1 MKFFLM
7 ILLILVSFPILANP
21 NEVECEGTYEGMDLR
36 LEIKERDSR
45 YGDAHIKISGKE
57 TLHYRVASFY
67 SPEAKGIQ
75 YYGQRLVMEVIHWP
89 HESPR
94 RKRTYKG
101 VLLTPDLGSQYIRN
115 LRCRFPG
122 A

>member
-1 MKFFLM
+1 MKFFLL
-7 ILLILVSFPILANP
+7 ILLGLMSFSILANP
-21 NEVECEGTYEGMDLR
+21 NEVECEGTFEGMNL
-36 LEIKERDSR
+36 LIEIKERDSR
-45 YGDAHIKISGKE
+45 YGDAHIKILGKE

-67 SPEAKGIQ
+67 SSEVKGIQ
-75 YYGQRLVMEVIHWP
+75 YYGQGLVMEVIHWP

-94 RKRTYKG
+94 RNRTYKG

-115 LRCRFPG
+115 LGCRFPG

>member
-1 MKFFLM
+1 MNF
-7 ILLILVSFPILANP
+7 ILLICLIFVPFSIWANS
-21 NEVECEGTYEGMDLR
+21 NEVECEGTFEGMNLL

-45 YGDAHIKISGKE
+45 YRDAQIKISGKE
-57 TLHYRVASFY
+57 ILHYRVASFY

-89 HESPR
+89 HEYPR
-94 RKRTYKG
+94 PHKIYKG
-101 VLLTPDLGSQYIRN
+101 VLLTPDLGSQYIKD

>member
-1 MKFFLM
+1 MKFFLL
-7 ILLILVSFPILANP
+7 ICLILVPFSIWANP
-21 NEVECEGTYEGMDLR
+21 NEVECEGTFEGMNLV

-45 YGDAHIKISGKE
+45 YGDAQIRISGKE
-57 TLHYRVASFY
+57 TLHYRLASFY
-67 SPEAKGIQ
+67 SPEARGIQ

-94 RKRTYKG
+94 RNKTYRG
-101 VLLTPDLGSQYIRN
+101 TLLTPDLGSQYIRN